1 MEKIQLKKTDF
12 QDVKKNNRKLVLS
25 CLSDGCRSRSD
36 IVKISGLSKAAIS
49 LITNEFIEEGCI
61 IEKQIL
67 PSGGNVGRPSIE
79 LELVPDFCFF
89 AGVTLFRKK
98 SSICVVNQCSE
109 LIDYT
114 DFYTEN
120 FSTADSLLECLW
132 DELLKILNKNNI
144 PQEKLMGIGVVAPA
158 PFDNENG
165 IILTPPNFPLFQ
177 NYNIKDYFKKKTDR
191 PVFLDKNS
199 VLLAITDAKL
209 RNSKFNNSLFI
220 FASHDGIGA
229 AIITDN
235 QTHKGFGYHS
245 GELGHTSVEPEGP
258 QCECGN
264 IGCLEKVLSSKYLEE
279 KFGYSCSYAE
289 LVDLCYDGDKKAL
302 SVLDYI
308 ASKLSF
314 AIINAVNL
322 IDLDAVIIHGTYNY
336 RSEMLFSKI
345 ESNVKKHSLISNV
358 HPVEILPSLISPKD
372 KISSS
377 TSSIIKAYFDQK
389 L

>member
-1 MEKIQLKKTDF
+1 MKKTDF

-36 IVKISGLSKAAIS
+36 IVKQSGLSKASVS

-61 IEKQIL
+61 TEKQIL

-79 LELVPDFCFF
+79 LELVPDFCYF
-89 AGVTLFRKK
+89 AGITLFRKK
-98 SSICVVNQCSE
+98 TSVCIVNQCSE

-120 FSTADSLLECLW
+120 FSTANSLLDCLW
-132 DELLKILNKNNI
+132 TELLNLMDKNGINE
-144 PQEKLMGIGVVAPA
+144 EKLMGIGIVAPA

-177 NYNIKDYFKKKTDR
+177 NYNIKEYFKNKTDL

-220 FASHDGIGA
+220 FTAHDGIGA

-235 QTHKGFGYHS
+235 QIYRGFGGHS
-245 GELGHTSVEPEGP
+245 GELGHTSVEPDGP
-258 QCECGN
+258 LCECGN
-264 IGCLEKVLSSKYLEE
+264 IGCLEKVLSAKHLEE
-279 KFGYSCSYAE
+279 KFGYSCSYSE

-302 SVLDYI
+302 RVLDYI
-308 ASKLSF
+308 AAKLSF

-336 RSEMLFSKI
+336 RNEMLFSKI
-345 ESNVKKHSLISNV
+345 ETYVNKHSLISNV
-358 HPVEILPSLISPKD
+358 HPIAILPSLISPKD

-377 TSSIIKAYFDQK
+377 TSSIMKAYFDQR